1 MGFTDYAL
9 DKFVAQE
16 ISTAAIHVDSLAGE
30 LSGYEGWL
38 NQFVMRR
45 IFHAHVSDDRA
56 ALAFIMVRK
65 AVAALAEWESMR
77 ATAALGVRRPSVY
90 FETLRH
96 CENCIAACSQGV
108 EFGRRALGI
117 ELFSKGDGSEFQ
129 RLNAIYNR
137 GRHFHPVELPPG
149 DLHAVWVPDAADE
162 AVRDL
167 SRLREDA
174 VKACTLAKQQ
184 LGGFL
189 LRRDLR
195 YEGKTAWTKTYFA
208 WLASIKFDADAAQVT
223 LTEYLL
229 AVQAAI
235 ARVQRLDQALARCI
249 VGWRFESVVAA
260 LQALRGVALVTAV
273 GLVAEIGDLS
283 RFAHPRQLMSY
294 LGLVPSE
301 HSSGERVRRGSITKT
316 GNSHARRLLT
326 EAAWCYRHPAR
337 IGPDA
342 LRRQN
347 QLSQPVRDIAWKA
360 QLRLTSRFASLN
372 SRGMQPNKACVA
384 IARELAGFVWAVGMQ
399 ALRDKPIPT

>member
-1 MGFTDYAL
+1 MDQLSKIHLGLDVHKDSITVARVDPGRDPGRVVGKVPHDVSKLIKLLAKQGSPEQLHLVYEAGPTGFGL
-9 DKFVAQE
+9 QRRL
-16 ISTAAIHVDSLAGE
+16 SE
-30 LSGYEGWL
+30 LGYSCE
-38 NQFVMRR
+38 VIAPSKMP
-45 IFHAHVSDDRA
+45 
-56 ALAFIMVRK
+56 RK
-65 AVAALAEWESMR
+65 P
-77 ATAALGVRRPSVY
+77 GVRIK
-90 FETLRH
+90 
-96 CENCIAACSQGV
+96 ND
-108 EFGRRALGI
+108 GRDAI
-117 ELFSKGDGSEFQ
+117 ELAQASRS
-129 RLNAIYNR
+129 
-137 GRHFHPVELPPG
+137 G

-174 VKACTLAKQQ
+174 VKACTQAKQQ

-208 WLASIKFDADAAQVT
+208 WLAGIKFDADAAQVT

-235 ARVQRLDQALARCI
+235 ARVQRLDQALAHCI
-249 VGWRFESVVAA
+249 SGWRFESVVAA

-342 LRRQN
+342 LRRQG
-347 QLSQPVRDIAWKA
+347 QLSQPVRDMAWKA
-360 QLRLTSRFASLN
+360 QLRLTSRFARLN